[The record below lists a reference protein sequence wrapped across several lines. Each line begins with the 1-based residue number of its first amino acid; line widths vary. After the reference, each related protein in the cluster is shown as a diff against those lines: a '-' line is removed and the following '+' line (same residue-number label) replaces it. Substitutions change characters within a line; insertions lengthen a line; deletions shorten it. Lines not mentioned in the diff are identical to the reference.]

1 MKLPRS
7 EIVSK
12 WLAIPGRIDPSP
24 QDSYLRSVVCD
35 DIGRRHYDSAD
46 VRPNKGPILVRSF
59 GCILFDTYLRS
70 VVCDLIGRD
79 QHHWSDVKPNAGLK
93 MYPVV
98 SLG

>member
-35 DIGRRHYDSAD
+35 DIGRTHYDSAD
-46 VRPNKGPILVRSF
+46 VRPN
-59 GCILFDTYLRS
+59 
-70 VVCDLIGRD
+70 
-79 QHHWSDVKPNAGLK
+79 
-93 MYPVV
+93 
-98 SLG
+98 